1 MRPPH
6 TTDERVVLDRLRM
19 TRVAKDL
26 FLSEWYRGAGETL
39 RFSPAGREELDRIG
53 METARERENLLD
65 VVEQW
70 ARRLEGSEEQRKTVD
85 VVRVARRDFLL
96 ALIDAKNAA
105 GEALERAS
113 LIAPEGLKRAL
124 ETLAAEDFHHANEL
138 RRLLVSEVEEVLGP
152 RQPGA
157 PEP

>member
-26 FLSEWYRGAGETL
+26 FLSEWYRNAGETL
-39 RFSPAGREELDRIG
+39 LFSPAGRDELDRIG
-53 METARERENLLD
+53 VETARERENLLD

-70 ARRLEGSEEQRKTVD
+70 ARRLAGAEDGRTVD

-96 ALIDAKNAA
+96 ALIDAKIAA
-105 GEALERAS
+105 GDALERAS
-113 LIAPEGLKRAL
+113 LIAPEGLKRSL
-124 ETLAAEDFHHANEL
+124 ETLAAEDFRHANEL
-138 RRLLVSEVEEVLGP
+138 RRLLVTEVQEVLGP
-152 RQPGA
+152 QEPGA